1 MIKINDVLKQKNII
15 IILSLGITL
24 VIFIL
29 LSILGYQHI
38 KHKNFIK
45 NTPDNVK
52 MMEEDKATSEENI
65 RKSELEITKLTEEKT
80 KVESDNKQTET
91 LINLFQ
97 NGNKNYDIKQSMEEE
112 IHKLQTKN
120 EGLKTQYKS
129 IIAESLD
136 YVAADT
142 SIKNN
147 EKDVE
152 NAISEKLKD
161 QIIDEAIDSAI
172 SNDAGSEIVK
182 GAIKGGINDK
192 SISGALEGAK
202 HGAVSYAKSY
212 IDSKIGIKI
221 STISSVIT
229 GLKADT
235 SKPTHVLESLQGDI
249 NLRLNNIGTCIT
261 KNNIT
266 ADDFSNCT
274 NDFYK
279 LVENCETLTNIK
291 NDNRSTFIGGK
302 VYYDKLQDLY
312 KQYCKNKK
320 LIEVYKH
327 YGGNINE

>member
-1 MIKINDVLKQKNII
+1 MRKINDILKQTNTI

-38 KHKNFIK
+38 KHKKFIM
-45 NTPDNVK
+45 NIPDAIK
-52 MMEEDKATSEENI
+52 IMEEEKSTSENNI
-65 RKSELEITKLTEEKT
+65 KKSELEIAKLTQEKS
-80 KVESDNKQTET
+80 KVESSNKQTET
-91 LINLFQ
+91 LINLFE
-97 NGNKNYDIKQSMEEE
+97 NGNKNYKIKQSMEEE
-112 IHKLQTKN
+112 IHKLRTKN

-136 YVAADT
+136 YVVADT

-147 EKDVE
+147 EKDIE
-152 NAISEKLKD
+152 KAISEKFKN
-161 QIIDEAIDSAI
+161 QIIDEATDSFV
-172 SNDAGSEIVK
+172 SNDVGAEIVK

-192 SISGALEGAK
+192 SISGAIEGAK
-202 HGAVSYAKSY
+202 DGAVSYAESY

-229 GLKADT
+229 GLKTDT

-249 NLRLNNIGTCIT
+249 NVRLNNIGAYIT

-266 ADDFSNCT
+266 DDDFSNCT

-291 NDNRSTFIGGK
+291 NDNSSTFIGGK
-302 VYYDKLQDLY
+302 VYYDELQDLY
-312 KQYCKNKK
+312 NQYCKNKK
-320 LIEVYKH
+320 LIEVYKQ
-327 YGGNINE
+327 YGGAINE